1 MLILMRLLGRRMLFA
16 FAALLGA
23 SALIFIGTEI
33 LPGDVAA
40 SILGQSA
47 TPEALANIRAEW
59 GYIGRRRSVILIGL
73 FGILQGDLGQ
83 SLANRQPIG
92 EMISGRL
99 GNTFFLAASTAF
111 VATPLAIILGLIAAR
126 YHDRWPD
133 KTLSSSSL
141 AAISL
146 PEFFIAYIFILVFAV
161 KLGWLPSL
169 ARLTPQMD
177 FLDRLYAALLPIGTL
192 TLVVMAHMMRMTRAA
207 VLNVMSAPYIE
218 TALLKG
224 APAPHGDFSPRS
236 AQRDCADCQCHR
248 PSTGL
253 TWWSV
258 VVIVEVIFVYPGL
271 GQLMVDH
278 VAKRDIPV
286 VQICGM
292 IFAATYILLNM
303 TADLITVAVNPKLL
317 HPK

>member
-47 TPEALANIRAEW
+47 TPEALANIRAEL
-59 GYIGRRRSVILIGL
+59 GLGRPATERYFDWL

-99 GNTFFLAASTAF
+99 GNTFFLAASTAL

-177 FLDRLYAALLPIGTL
+177 FFDRIYVALLPIGTL

-218 TALLKG
+218 TAVLKG
-224 APAPHGDFSPRS
+224 APTRTVIFRHALPNAIAPIVNVIVLNWAYLVVG
-236 AQRDCADCQCHR
+236 
-248 PSTGL
+248 
-253 TWWSV
+253 

-286 VQICGM
+286 VQVCGM
-292 IFAATYILLNM
+292 IFAATYIFLNM

>member
-47 TPEALANIRAEW
+47 TPEALANIRAELGLYRPATERYFDW
-59 GYIGRRRSVILIGL
+59 L

-146 PEFFIAYIFILVFAV
+146 PEFFIAYIFH
-161 KLGWLPSL
+161 LGFCGK
-169 ARLTPQMD
+169 TGM
-177 FLDRLYAALLPIGTL
+177 AAEFGQID
-192 TLVVMAHMMRMTRAA
+192 AA
-207 VLNVMSAPYIE
+207 D
-218 TALLKG
+218 G
-224 APAPHGDFSPRS
+224 F
-236 AQRDCADCQCHR
+236 
-248 PSTGL
+248 
-253 TWWSV
+253 
-258 VVIVEVIFVYPGL
+258 F
-271 GQLMVDH
+271 
-278 VAKRDIPV
+278 
-286 VQICGM
+286 
-292 IFAATYILLNM
+292 
-303 TADLITVAVNPKLL
+303 
-317 HPK
+317 